1 MRRMWRRHVPKQ
13 SLVVQ
18 SLGLPMAMIMLDMKM
33 KQRTCHFF
41 QRRRK
46 QNWIKKKNKER
57 LDKKKEKEAL
67 KIKDS
72 KEKAKKGEEMAK
84 EGEEKAASKAQG
96 EPLGESS
103 LPLLV
108 VLQTKILPP
117 NPCKRDAKFAGFLVS
132 RPSLKDSSVDIEQ
145 IGEFFCNGSL
155 KLLMYTS

>member
-1 MRRMWRRHVPKQ
+1 
-13 SLVVQ
+13 
-18 SLGLPMAMIMLDMKM
+18 
-33 KQRTCHFF
+33 
-41 QRRRK
+41 
-46 QNWIKKKNKER
+46 
-57 LDKKKEKEAL
+57 
-67 KIKDS
+67 
-72 KEKAKKGEEMAK
+72 MAK